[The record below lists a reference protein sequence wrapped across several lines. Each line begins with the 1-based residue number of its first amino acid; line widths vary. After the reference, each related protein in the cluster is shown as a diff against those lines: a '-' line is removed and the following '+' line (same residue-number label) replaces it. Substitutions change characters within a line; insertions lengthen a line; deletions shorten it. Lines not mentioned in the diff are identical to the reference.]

1 MVYLGRGV
9 ISMRRRWI
17 YLQICE
23 FPIDRFLALHQ
34 YWDQAHGFHPI
45 QSKITAKIAGK
56 TIIITK
62 MYQQMQDSDG
72 NDQRRSYTVTN
83 CLEWRHEIEHQFNS
97 STGCATKLWSSSNVK
112 APRAIRRQP
121 SVSKGSLGI
130 STHPFYC
137 KRDKRYFPLWITII
151 CNSDDYTNGDNWF
164 P

>member
-1 MVYLGRGV
+1 MDHQYPKRYKWRVKSMVYLGRGV

-23 FPIDRFLALHQ
+23 SPIDKFLALHQ
-34 YWDQAHGFHPI
+34 GWDQAHGFHPI

-72 NDQRRSYTVTN
+72 NDQKRSYTVTN

-97 STGCATKLWSSSNVK
+97 STGCATTLWSSSNVK
-112 APRAIRRQP
+112 PLEQFVDSHRFQKAHLALVPTLFI
-121 SVSKGSLGI
+121 VKEIKGI
-130 STHPFYC
+130 S
-137 KRDKRYFPLWITII
+137 L
-151 CNSDDYTNGDNWF
+151 SE
-164 P
+164 